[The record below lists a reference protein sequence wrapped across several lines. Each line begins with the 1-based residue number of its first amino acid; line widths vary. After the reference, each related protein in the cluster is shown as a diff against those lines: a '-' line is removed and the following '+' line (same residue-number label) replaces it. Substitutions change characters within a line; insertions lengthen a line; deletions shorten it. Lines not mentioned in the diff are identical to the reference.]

1 MILKKK
7 TAISD
12 SLQNFIVKNYSLM
25 NFAEDTLP
33 SIIVF
38 IT

>member
-25 NFAEDTLP
+25 NFVEDKLP